1 MSLPW
6 GGVDLRVLPCIDW
19 YVASNTTVQI
29 LLPLLL
35 MGETKRSRDIQAQV
49 KLSLC
54 GPEEEMKCQQQP
66 RATRTLCWGY
76 SPAAVQLCSPLKKEA
91 SW

>member
-1 MSLPW
+1 M
-6 GGVDLRVLPCIDW
+6 RVLPCSDW
-19 YVASNTTVQI
+19 YVASNTMVQT

-35 MGETKRSRDIQAQV
+35 MGETKRSRGIQAQV

-66 RATRTLCWGY
+66 WTTRTLCWGY
-76 SPAAVQLCSPLKKEA
+76 RPAAVQLCSPLKKEA